1 MADFQIFGWKISNKI
16 TQDTT
21 KQSEIS
27 SFVRPSGDDSIVV
40 AEGGA
45 LGHVID
51 MEGNFKTEADLII
64 RYRNMAIQPEVEPT
78 VDDIINESIISDEKN
93 QPVDIILDDVDNVGE
108 GTKKKIV
115 EEFDNILNLLSFR
128 EKGYDIY
135 KRWYVDGRIYYHKI
149 IDTKSP
155 ESIKKGIKE
164 LRYIDPRKIKRV
176 IEHKSEKKDGV
187 PLYTNKKTYYIYNEK
202 GFMANPMAGVMQ
214 NLNGIKISADLIS
227 YVNSGV
233 YDYKTGAVL
242 SHLHKAI
249 KPFNQVRML
258 EDAVVIYRL
267 ARAPERRIFYIDVGN
282 LPKIKAEQYVKEL
295 MIKHKNKLSYDAT
308 TGEMQDN
315 RKFMTM
321 LEDYWLPRRDGGKGT
336 EITTLPGGQS
346 LGEMD
351 DVDYFRKKL
360 LKSLNVPDSRI
371 EDTSFALGRATEIT
385 RDEIK
390 FAKFISRL
398 RSRFSELFLDLLK
411 TQLLLKKIVTP
422 DEWEDIRKD
431 INFDWISD
439 VFFSQLKD
447 NEILMDR
454 LNILTTIDS
463 FVGSYYSKLWVRK
476 NVLRQDDQEIEEIE
490 KQIEE
495 EEANGEYNEQEMMG
509 AEQQPGGGDQQ
520 QQQGVTTGP
529 GTAKGPLPALQQSSP
544 APAKSK
550 AKEKGKLSKKP
561 NLNKVNPNARVIG
574 ENNIDVLLESLQKR
588 VDDL

>member
-1 MADFQIFGWKISNKI
+1 
-16 TQDTT
+16 
-21 KQSEIS
+21 
-27 SFVRPSGDDSIVV
+27 
-40 AEGGA
+40 
-45 LGHVID
+45 
-51 MEGNFKTEADLII
+51 
-64 RYRNMAIQPEVEPT
+64 
-78 VDDIINESIISDEKN
+78 
-93 QPVDIILDDVDNVGE
+93 
-108 GTKKKIV
+108 
-115 EEFDNILNLLSFR
+115 
-128 EKGYDIY
+128 
-135 KRWYVDGRIYYHKI
+135 
-149 IDTKSP
+149 
-155 ESIKKGIKE
+155 
-164 LRYIDPRKIKRV
+164 
-176 IEHKSEKKDGV
+176 
-187 PLYTNKKTYYIYNEK
+187 
-202 GFMANPMAGVMQ
+202 MQ

-476 NVLRQDDQEIEEIE
+476 NVLRQDDEEIEEIE

-550 AKEKGKLSKKP
+550 AKEKGKASKKP
-561 NLNKVNPNARVIG
+561 NPNKVNPNARVIG
-574 ENNIDVLLESLQKR
+574 EN
-588 VDDL
+588 VDDMENLL